1 MHYSSLAAS
10 RSGHMTVIAR
20 LDKKGLLVRRR
31 EGKTDFYAPSLSR
44 EEYLAVRARTEVEDL
59 VAQARADLLST
70 MPCSRLR
77 RMDDQISSRPHL
89 ATEANVRGAR
99 CGSTG
104 LPAGI
109 VVHPVAA
116 PSTVSAP

>member
-1 MHYSSLAAS
+1 MQYSSLGPAG
-10 RSGHMTVIAR
+10 RGHMTIMAR

-70 MPCSRLR
+70 IQCSRLH

-99 CGSTG
+99 CGSSG
-104 LPAGI
+104 LPARI